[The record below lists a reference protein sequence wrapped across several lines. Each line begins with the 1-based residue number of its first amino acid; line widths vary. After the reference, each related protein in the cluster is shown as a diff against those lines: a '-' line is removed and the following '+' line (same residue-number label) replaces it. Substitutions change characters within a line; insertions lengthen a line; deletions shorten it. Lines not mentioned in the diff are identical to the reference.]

1 MGTKYNV
8 YKKPTFWELN
18 DGGDQ
23 IGYEEILTNRRG
35 AMKTKIEIERVAN
48 GYIVTDGKRT
58 MISGEQWYNLEKV
71 LRDMV
76 EYNEAEGEGGNG

>member
-1 MGTKYNV
+1 MQPKYNV

-35 AMKTKIEIERVAN
+35 AMKTTITIERVEN
-48 GYIVTDGKRT
+48 GYIVTDGKRCFVARK
-58 MISGEQWYNLEKV
+58 EWYDVELV
-71 LRDMV
+71 LREFIKNMV
-76 EYNEAEGEGGNG
+76 EVEGDNE